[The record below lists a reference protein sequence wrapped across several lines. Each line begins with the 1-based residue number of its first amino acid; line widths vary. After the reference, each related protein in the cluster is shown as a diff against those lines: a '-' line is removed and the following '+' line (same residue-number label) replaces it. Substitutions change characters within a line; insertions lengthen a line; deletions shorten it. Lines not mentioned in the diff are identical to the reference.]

1 MGLSDGQLD
10 ALRLVGDPLADEAV
24 DAVFRTGEVERVNE
38 LMRAL
43 VRDGA
48 PPPVGLPQEVHD
60 YLARDPMPAD
70 VDRARIERSEK
81 FFQVWGLQISLS
93 LFCASLPSAY
103 AAAKG
108 VKVLYETARLQT
120 DTRRRI
126 FETGQFVMDVMAPG
140 GLEPAGDGVRS
151 AQRVRLMHAAVR
163 RLLQFD
169 GTWELS
175 KWGLPINQEDLAG
188 TLLSFSYV
196 PIEPLVRLGIPV
208 TQADQEDYLYTWSV
222 VGEMLGVRPE
232 VRPTTVDE
240 ATALV
245 MAIRRRQH
253 ASSPEG
259 IAMTAALVTTIEE
272 LTPSLGTRSRPPT
285 HVRGLGRLV
294 PVTIRHLI
302 GDDVAELIDVPP
314 SRPGWWRFVAP
325 LLRLVRLDESD
336 LERDALLKR
345 TIEPLARVVIR
356 GMFDHERG
364 GTRPPFAIPDE
375 LARRWGLSS

>member
-1 MGLSDGQLD
+1 
-10 ALRLVGDPLADEAV
+10 
-24 DAVFRTGEVERVNE
+24 
-38 LMRAL
+38 

-48 PPPVGLPQEVHD
+48 PPPVGLPDEVLD
-60 YLARDPMPAD
+60 YLARDPTPAGI
-70 VDRARIERSEK
+70 DRDRIERSER

-140 GLEPAGDGVRS
+140 GLEPAGSGVRS

-163 RLLQFD
+163 RLLLFD
-169 GTWELS
+169 GTWEVPR
-175 KWGLPINQEDLAG
+175 WGLPINQEDLAG

-208 TQADQEDYLYTWSV
+208 KRSDQEDYLYTWSV
-222 VGEMLGVRPE
+222 VGEMLGVHPE
-232 VRPTTVDE
+232 VRPTTVDD

-245 MAIRRRQH
+245 TAIRRRQY

-259 IAMTAALVTTIEE
+259 IAMTDALVTAVEE
-272 LTPSLGTRSRPPT
+272 MTNNLGTRSRPPA

-302 GDDVAELIDVPP
+302 GDDVADLVDVPP
-314 SRPGWWRFVAP
+314 SRPGWWRLLAP
-325 LLRLVRLDESD
+325 LLRLFRREESD
-336 LERDALLKR
+336 LERDALLMR
-345 TIEPLARVVIR
+345 MIEPLARAVLR
-356 GMFDHERG
+356 GSFDHERG

-375 LARRWGLSS
+375 LARTWGLSS